1 MAEPLAEIPN
11 DEETED
17 WYCDQ
22 CRTESAEKV
31 RQKQRDHLKSK
42 KKGGGDKEEVVR
54 SNWGFGMSA
63 AKRSSPAP
71 RLQFGAIE
79 GVPVGA
85 WWRFR
90 VQASAAGVHRPLVAG
105 VDGNLKDGGGVY
117 SIVFS
122 GANAEDVDLGEE
134 LYFSPTR
141 EQQSRA
147 LALNC
152 SSAEKGRPVRVLRS
166 GNGRSGQRARSLYLP
181 KVGVRYDG
189 LYRVVRF
196 WREEDSGQ
204 WRFYLKR
211 DDPAPAPWT
220 EAGRYQAR
228 KTGYQAPR
236 YPDGWTTEMA
246 GKRRLTVDLKMV
258 ERAEKRVKK
267 EITLD
272 KNKQKFTVAWS
283 IPAAVEALIEQDTL
297 PISRQKQWD
306 ELRQLA
312 RESGKE
318 VMIICSNSDLILI

>member
-1 MAEPLAEIPN
+1 M
-11 DEETED
+11 
-17 WYCDQ
+17 
-22 CRTESAEKV
+22 
-31 RQKQRDHLKSK
+31 
-42 KKGGGDKEEVVR
+42 
-54 SNWGFGMSA
+54 
-63 AKRSSPAP
+63 
-71 RLQFGAIE
+71 
-79 GVPVGA
+79 GA

-90 VQASAAGVHRPLVAG
+90 VQASALGVHRPLVAG
-105 VDGNLKDGGGVY
+105 VDGSLKNGSGVY

-122 GANAEDVDLGEE
+122 GARAEDVDLGEE

-166 GNGRSGQRARSLYLP
+166 GNGRRGQRARSLYLP

-196 WREEDSGQ
+196 WKEENSGE
-204 WRFYLKR
+204 WKFHLKR

-220 EAGRYQAR
+220 EAGRYQAK
-228 KTGYQAPR
+228 KTGFLVPR

-267 EITLD
+267 EISLE
-272 KNKQKFTVAWS
+272 KNKQKSTVAWS
-283 IPAAVEALIEQDTL
+283 IPAAVEALIEQDKM
-297 PISRQKQWD
+297 PISRQKQWT